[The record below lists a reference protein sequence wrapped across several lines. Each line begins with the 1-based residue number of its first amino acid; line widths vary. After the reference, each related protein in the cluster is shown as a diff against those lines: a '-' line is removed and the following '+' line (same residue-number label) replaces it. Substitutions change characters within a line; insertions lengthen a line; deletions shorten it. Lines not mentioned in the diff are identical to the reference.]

1 MGISSIWLDL
11 EKDFMSC
18 ADWTVH
24 WSGFVPGGVAVALS
38 EHLPRTKHVRI
49 QGIYTYTYYI

>member
-38 EHLPRTKHVRI
+38 ETP
-49 QGIYTYTYYI
+49 